1 MWSIFLENIET
12 IEINNPLSI
21 TLDDVTTA
29 TSIYYFSEIF
39 SEASFMDLSAAAP
52 DLYELEINLDEDSN
66 EFIISLPQASKFN
79 LDGQKVYDI
88 IVP

>member
-1 MWSIFLENIET
+1 
-12 IEINNPLSI
+12 
-21 TLDDVTTA
+21 
-29 TSIYYFSEIF
+29 
-39 SEASFMDLSAAAP
+39 MDLSAAAP